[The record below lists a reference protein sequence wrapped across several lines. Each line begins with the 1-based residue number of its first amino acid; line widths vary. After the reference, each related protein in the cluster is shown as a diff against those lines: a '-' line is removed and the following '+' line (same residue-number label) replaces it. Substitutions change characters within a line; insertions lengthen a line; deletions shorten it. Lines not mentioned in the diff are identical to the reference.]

1 MKKQFKR
8 SMSLFLSVLML
19 LSCWVWVAPE
29 KAEAADGTYKMTIR
43 FQVWNDVSGGKAKFQ
58 YEYKENHGKGNT
70 ESGEYDFI
78 SLCRSETA
86 SNEYREV
93 EISLPNDGFP
103 TNVKFNIDGGT
114 ADAIEIS
121 MIGIFVNNKRI
132 WGTDDTSVYISA
144 KDNAGGFGTTTSKSA
159 HMTDGQQDTA
169 KNWTIPAFTTLNNI
183 SSIETTTLAK
193 LPETSSISVESN
205 VTQGRDQYNA
215 IWTGDYPASGFSY
228 SLKDAKGNSISSNY
242 ATVSGTGSTANI
254 TLHDD
259 AQMLFPN
266 ANKGEIYLHATYN
279 GSEAS
284 SRITFYNPSYSATFN
299 GNGGKIG
306 MNADGSGA
314 ADTYKIDTGKI
325 YYGSEVGKAPS
336 YQNRANYTF
345 LGFYQSKENG
355 ADLIVDGLK
364 DDNIKNKTKFV
375 NQGEEGATKID
386 QNGDQTWYAAWQA
399 KKVEATFISA
409 DNQKIGVIEGRY
421 GNYLLSKNMYDTEW
435 EINKQLH
442 ALYTSSGK
450 TSVKFDSDNKPI
462 YSNKGGTLTFSHWQI
477 IEAYDNSLLGQK
489 LTDNTILNGDVTYQA
504 VYKVADAQK
513 FTVIFKDTNG
523 TTLSEGSHG
532 FRDDVNMPGT
542 DPTLASNDKYNFE
555 FAGWAKNV
563 GKAYYTVD
571 ENGKDENGALIPYI
585 SKDTTELL
593 AREDITYVPV
603 FKMVAKE
610 YKVTFYYNVDG
621 GTQDKKEVTGYHYGD
636 SITLPEEVRTDYT
649 KDGYRYTV
657 TGWKVN
663 GGDIKK
669 LEDIV
674 VTSETN
680 LVAEY
685 GQGEPAKYKII
696 FLDKDEHEI
705 KVDKNIFEHN
715 ETITFPD
722 VPQTIDTNEAL
733 YTFDKWEVV
742 GRGET
747 TAIATADATYQAIY
761 TKQVYADITYM
772 NGEEEILSL
781 KGNKDN
787 SMFVGE
793 TIPAFSGTL
802 PTKAEDQTGTYTFSH
817 WVDNNGKKVVPGED
831 KFTGDTVLFAE
842 FETTYKEYKVTFDFA
857 NGDEVDEKT
866 YHYNDAISLPENPVK
881 EKDETYTYSFL
892 AWSPDVEEICHGDA
906 AYTALYNKSYRY
918 YPVTWFNDDKTEKK
932 TSRYIFGERYNPLW
946 TPDSENQNAP
956 DGYTLVIDKWV
967 LCDKDGNDITDKT
980 GRIIYWQLGDKISE
994 GITEDG
1000 LYFYPTY
1007 KEVANAYNVNFYN
1020 EDGKIISTVKVA
1032 HGTKFSEI
1040 TGMPKAV
1047 KTADETYHYTFTKWL
1062 EKDSDNAF
1070 DTNKEITTDVSV
1082 KAEFASEKHNQTEI
1096 ANIIKAPTCTEKGL
1110 VDLKCDAESCGLIK
1124 HNQVVDEIL
1133 DTKAPTVTVTLG
1145 KNNWKS
1151 GEAVNFDELKYEGG
1165 KTNLIINAT
1174 DLGEVSSPWNLN
1186 GNITR
1191 RVGKIS
1197 YYISESVV
1205 ENVETIAENK
1215 WVTAYDYD
1223 AVYNEVF
1230 TEALFDVKLSKD
1242 EFDAL
1247 ADNNPTKQ
1255 KVLKAV
1261 SEYMYAYESNVGEY
1275 LEDMGLTDGK
1285 EYIIYVKVS
1294 DREVNSSA
1302 NTAYASTGKFH
1313 YGTQAPTIDISGEG
1327 VGTKFC
1333 REATI
1338 TVTDDL
1344 VGFKVYIDG
1353 VQKYVVPTEDGKSA
1367 SIDYSETGIHT
1378 ITVLDVNGNSTTST
1392 FEIKGKHTV
1401 RNYTIAA
1408 SCTTDGSTYDL
1419 CTLCGEKTH
1428 ETVIPAKGHKLNTF
1442 TEVQPTCT
1450 VDGSRTYKCSAC
1462 KSATVEI
1469 TPDLVITK
1477 SDSVS
1482 DKDLEDIKKLT
1493 ANDLAHLKSKGEH
1506 TYPVVLDKDGKET
1519 TELKWVIDK
1528 EATCS
1533 AEGEKHINCS
1543 LCGFRNEEKIEKD
1556 QVNGHRYYRAKTAK
1570 NPTCTEEGYK
1580 NQTCKYCG
1588 FVKVRAEIIPATG
1601 HTAGKYVFVEGKAPT
1616 CEKKG
1621 EKILTCADCNEEIGE
1636 PDGKGGFTG
1645 KTVEVD
1651 ALGHKLVFKETVE
1664 PKDGEQ
1670 GYDVYECAR
1679 EGCDYT
1685 ENKNYKDHEEE
1696 FTVSFVYGD
1705 DKTVNVT
1712 KKKNETIISSDVETP
1727 TKAEDDINKYVFDY
1741 WEDENNNKVEFP
1753 ITVTEDLTLKP
1764 VFKAE
1769 AFLYVLTYNYENGN
1783 QYGNKVGYLK
1793 KGDKVVLK
1801 NGPAKSS
1808 DWEYSYKFSGW
1819 KDSEDKLW
1827 NAGEEYTVNASATLT
1842 ATYERVKNSYV
1853 VTFGYTMNN
1862 TIETITV
1869 EAGSKAV
1876 CSVEKPKAIKAP
1888 TIDCHYTFN
1897 GWDKA
1902 NAISKV
1908 ESNVYTAAVFV
1919 AEGHD
1924 WETVESS
1931 RTNATC
1937 TTAGTVVYKCSECGF
1952 EKTEETSPALGHN
1965 FKDPTPE
1972 LDAETGE
1979 MVYECQRENCEARKT
1994 EAATYNVV
2002 FYAYDDHKVSTVYD
2016 VLWGNTI
2023 SSSEVPATA
2032 SKPSDTLKYTFKA
2045 WGMYVDGKLQQVD
2058 PATVVIKEETSFYAI
2073 YDTEDV
2079 MYTVNFRLE
2088 GATEVLKS
2096 YKVKPGSSVV
2106 YDGATP
2112 TKAYDANVHYVF
2124 AGWSADTAN
2133 VQSDMDI
2140 TAKFTAVKH
2149 SYTESVLNEATCD
2162 KGKGYRY
2169 ECVCGDHYEV
2179 TGNPLKHDWVET
2191 GRVEPSNGQNGSINY
2206 ECKACHKTKSETIQW
2221 VDNTMIIEIYV
2232 KDHDGKAVEG
2242 ATVQLYRSDL
2252 TDPVTAQKT
2261 NHDGQVIFR
2270 VEKGYSYSYLVEY
2283 DGKNVTGD
2291 KVNVGEGSTNVTI
2304 EGSKCSCACHGDG
2317 LWSTIFRFFHK
2328 IIKMLTGEFKCCNDP
2343 DSRY

>member
-29 KAEAADGTYKMTIR
+29 KAEAAGQKYTVTVETQGEMNAAEKEHYINFYNEQDVMDRRNWGNAENGTVGEETFELNYWPKKMYFVVSSNNVAKANIKTVKINNVVI
-43 FQVWNDVSGGKAKFQ
+43 FNDSWQLSASGGIVWSTSDKVTFEYNSTAGSWDFTKYWTVPKVTSIKFSSAEITTPLTKFPNNSSVEVAYTVNEAKDQ
-58 YEYKENHGKGNT
+58 YGAIW
-70 ESGEYDFI
+70 DF
-78 SLCRSETA
+78 
-86 SNEYREV
+86 N
-93 EISLPNDGFP
+93 SLP
-103 TNVKFNIDGGT
+103 
-114 ADAIEIS
+114 
-121 MIGIFVNNKRI
+121 
-132 WGTDDTSVYISA
+132 
-144 KDNAGGFGTTTSKSA
+144 
-159 HMTDGQQDTA
+159 Q
-169 KNWTIPAFTTLNNI
+169 
-183 SSIETTTLAK
+183 
-193 LPETSSISVESN
+193 
-205 VTQGRDQYNA
+205 
-215 IWTGDYPASGFSY
+215 TGYSY
-228 SLKDAKGNSISSNY
+228 SLKDANDNPISSNY
-242 ATVSGTGSTANI
+242 ATVSGTGPTATVTVKN
-254 TLHDD
+254 D
-259 AQMLFPN
+259 AQMLFPD

-279 GSEAS
+279 GSES
-284 SRITFYNPSYSATFN
+284 SSKITFYNPTYSATFN

-345 LGFYQSKENG
+345 LGFYQSNQNG
-355 ADLIVDGLK
+355 TDLIVDGLN
-364 DDNIKNKTKFV
+364 DDAVKNKTKFV
-375 NQGEEGATKID
+375 NAGENGATKID

-399 KKVEATFISA
+399 KKVNATFISA

-421 GNYLLSKNMYDTEW
+421 GNYLLNSDMYGTEG

-442 ALYTSSGK
+442 ASYTSSGK

-462 YSNKGGTLTFSHWQI
+462 YSNKGGNLTFSHWEI
-477 IEAYDNSLLGQK
+477 VDASDNSLIGKK
-489 LTDNTILNGDVTYQA
+489 LTDNTILNEDVTYQA

-513 FTVIFKDTNG
+513 FTVTFKDTNG
-523 TTLSEGSHG
+523 SNLSQKSYD
-532 FRDDVNMPGT
+532 FRAEVQMPT
-542 DPTLASNDKYNFE
+542 QVPTLASSNKYNYE

-563 GKAYYTVD
+563 GTTYYKVD

-585 SKDTTELL
+585 SKDTNELL

-610 YKVTFYYNVDG
+610 FKVTFYYNVDG
-621 GTQDKKEVTGYHYGD
+621 GAQESKEVLGYHYGD

-649 KDGYRYTV
+649 KDGYRYTI
-657 TGWKVN
+657 TGWQVN
-663 GGDIKK
+663 SGETKPLD
-669 LEDIV
+669 DIV

-680 LVAEY
+680 LVAKY
-685 GQGEPAKYKII
+685 GVGEPAKYKIV
-696 FLDKDEHEI
+696 FLDKDENEI
-705 KVDKNIFEHN
+705 KVDKNIFKHN

-722 VPQTIDTNEAL
+722 VPTTIDTDEAL
-733 YTFDKWEVV
+733 YTFKNWEVV

-747 TAIATADATYQAIY
+747 TAIATADATYQAMY
-761 TKQVYADITYM
+761 TEQVYADITYM
-772 NGEEEILSL
+772 NGEEVILSL
-781 KGNKDN
+781 KGNQAN

-793 TIPAFSGTL
+793 QIPAFSGTL

-817 WVDNNGKKVVPGED
+817 WVDKNGKKVVPGED

-842 FETTYKEYKVTFDFA
+842 FNTTYKEYKVTFDFA
-857 NGDEVDEKT
+857 NGSEVYEKT
-866 YHYNDAISLPENPVK
+866 YHYNEAISLPENPVK
-881 EKDETYTYSFL
+881 EKDETYTYTFL

-918 YPVTWFNDDKTEKK
+918 YPVTWFNDDKTEKR
-932 TSRYIFGERYNPLW
+932 TSSYIFGERYNPLW
-946 TPDSENQNAP
+946 TPDSMKESANE
-956 DGYTLVIDKWV
+956 GYTLVIDKWV
-967 LCDKDGNDITDKT
+967 LCDKDGNAITDKA
-980 GRIIYWQLGDKISE
+980 GRNIYWQLGNKISE

-1020 EDGKIISTVKVA
+1020 EDGKIITTVKVE

-1070 DTNKEITTDVSV
+1070 DTNREITSDVSV
-1082 KAEFASEKHNQTEI
+1082 KAEFEKAVHNQTEI
-1096 ANIIKAPTCTEKGL
+1096 ANVIKAPTCTEKGL

-1124 HNQVVDEIL
+1124 HNQVVDEIT

-1151 GEAVNFDELKYEGG
+1151 GEEVNFEALKYEGG

-1174 DLGEVSSPWNLN
+1174 DLGEVSEPWNPN

-1197 YYISESVV
+1197 YYISESV
-1205 ENVETIAENK
+1205 ENVEEIAESK

-1247 ADNNPTKQ
+1247 KDNNPTKQ
-1255 KVLKAV
+1255 KVLNAV

-1294 DREVNSSA
+1294 DREVNGSA

-1344 VGFKVYIDG
+1344 KGFKVYIDG

-1408 SCTTDGSTYDL
+1408 SCTTAGSNYDL

-1469 TPDLVITK
+1469 TPNLVITK

-1493 ANDLAHLKSKGEH
+1493 TADLAHLKSKGEH

-1543 LCGFRNEEKIEKD
+1543 LCGFRLEEKIDKD
-1556 QVNGHRYYRAKTAK
+1556 TENGHRYYRAKTAK
-1570 NPTCTEEGYK
+1570 NPTCTEDGYK

-1588 FVKVRAEIIPATG
+1588 SVKERAEIIPATG
-1601 HTAGKYVFVEGKAPT
+1601 HTAGEYVFVEGKAPT
-1616 CEKKG
+1616 CEEKG
-1621 EKILTCADCNEEIGE
+1621 KKILTCADCNAEIGE

-1645 KTVEVD
+1645 EAVEVD
-1651 ALGHKLVFKETVE
+1651 ALGHKLVYKETVE

-1679 EGCDYT
+1679 EGCEYT
-1685 ENKNYKDHEEE
+1685 EKKNYKDHEDE

-1705 DKTVNVT
+1705 DKTVEVT

-1727 TKAEDDINKYVFDY
+1727 TKAEDDTYKYVFDY

-1753 ITVTEDLTLKP
+1753 ITVTENLTLKP

-1793 KGDKVVLK
+1793 KGDKVTLK

-1819 KDSEDKLW
+1819 KDSDDKVW
-1827 NAGEEYTVNASATLT
+1827 KAGEEYTVMESSTLT
-1842 ATYERVKNSYV
+1842 ATYERVKNTYV

-1876 CSVEKPKAIKAP
+1876 CSVEKPEAIKAP

-1924 WETVESS
+1924 WEAVEST

-1937 TTAGTVVYKCSECGF
+1937 TTAGTVIYKCSECGF
-1952 EKTEETSPALGHN
+1952 EKTEEISPALGHN

-1972 LDAETGE
+1972 LNAKTGE
-1979 MVYECQRENCEARKT
+1979 MVYECQRENCEATKT

-2088 GATEVLKS
+2088 GSTEVLKS

-2106 YDGATP
+2106 YDGAAP
-2112 TKAYDANVHYVF
+2112 KKDYDANVHYVF
-2124 AGWSADTAN
+2124 AGWSADTSN
-2133 VQSDMDI
+2133 VQSDMDV

-2179 TGNPLKHDWVET
+2179 TGNPLKHNWVET

-2206 ECKACHKTKSETIQW
+2206 ECKACHKPKSETIQW

-2232 KDHDGKAVEG
+2232 KDRDGKAVEG
-2242 ATVQLYRSDL
+2242 ATVQLYRNDL
-2252 TDPVTAQKT
+2252 TDPVTSQKT

-2343 DSRY
+2343 DPRY